1 MLPMLST
8 SNDGLINC
16 VMFYVVLAIFHPYN
30 SSSSNTNIPF
40 KALYRDE
47 NEKLK
52 SNKRPMGHIAY
63 LRKQFKSIITYD
75 YIMKLIKRRK
85 KYIVNFMRMY
95 WFFMNFLNPLH
106 PRMLYA
112 KFGWNWPSGS
122 GEEAEIVK
130 SLRQQWRQQQRRQRW
145 TTDKFRSEKL
155 TWALGSGELKS
166 HWYAFY
172 IGKKKSMVFC

>member
-8 SNDGLINC
+8 SNDRLINC
-16 VMFYVVLAIFHPYN
+16 SMFYVVSAVFQQYN

-75 YIMKLIKRRK
+75 YIIKLIKRRK

-95 WFFMNFLNPLH
+95 SFFIWTNLN

-112 KFGWNWPSGS
+112 KFGWNWLSGS
-122 GEEAEIVK
+122 GEDVLI
-130 SLRQQWRQQQRRQRW
+130 SSMY
-145 TTDKFRSEKL
+145 FRYFVIISP
-155 TWALGSGELKS
+155 LKR
-166 HWYAFY
+166 AGPF
-172 IGKKKSMVFC
+172 I